1 MNNSP
6 TIIFSSTY
14 FVWCMSE
21 IILNRLLRTK
31 TTDRQNTDKGTL
43 SMIWITILS
52 SITLSIYISA
62 AYEFRIS
69 ENLLIRYLGLIII
82 YLGVILRFLV
92 VRSLGKYFTVSVTIR
107 QDHQLKKDGFYKYL
121 RHPSYFAS
129 LLSFFG
135 FGFTLNN
142 WFSVTLLTTA
152 IFLVFTIRIRV
163 EEQVLIGQFGE
174 EYKEYQR
181 STWRII
187 PFLY

>member
-1 MNNSP
+1 M
-6 TIIFSSTY
+6 
-14 FVWCMSE
+14 
-21 IILNRLLRTK
+21 LRTK

-43 SMIWITILS
+43 YIIWITILT
-52 SITLSIYISA
+52 SIMLSIYISV

-69 ENLLIRYLGLIII
+69 EKLSIRYLGLNLI
-82 YLGVILRFLV
+82 YLGVILRILV

-121 RHPSYFAS
+121 RHPSYLAS

-135 FGFTLNN
+135 FGLALNN
-142 WFSVTLLTTA
+142 WYSVTLLTIA
-152 IFLVFTIRIRV
+152 IFLVFAVRMQV
-163 EEQVLIGQFGE
+163 EEKVLLGQFGE
-174 EYKEYQR
+174 EYNEYQK